1 MDRWEREGL
10 RAANAGTRNQVDHM
24 LDILEEQQIYLI
36 GVQDKVTAIRATATS
51 GDRLVAV
58 TVDAAG
64 LVAEVSIEP
73 EALRGNADD
82 LGRSVAE
89 TARQAAAAAR
99 AKVQELLAPVLESAE
114 SMPDFADLVPG
125 APSMRRREYE

>member
-10 RAANAGTRNQVDHM
+10 RAANTGTLNQVDHM
-24 LDILEEQQIYLI
+24 LDILKEQQAYLKN
-36 GVQDKVTAIRATATS
+36 VQEKMTTLRATATS
-51 GDRLVAV
+51 TDRLVTV

-64 LVAEVSIEP
+64 VVTEVRFDQ
-73 EALRGNADD
+73 EALRGNADE

-99 AKVQELLAPVLESAE
+99 GQVQELLAPVLESAE
-114 SMPDFADLVPG
+114 SMPDFSDLIPD
-125 APSMRRREYE
+125 APSMRPHVDR